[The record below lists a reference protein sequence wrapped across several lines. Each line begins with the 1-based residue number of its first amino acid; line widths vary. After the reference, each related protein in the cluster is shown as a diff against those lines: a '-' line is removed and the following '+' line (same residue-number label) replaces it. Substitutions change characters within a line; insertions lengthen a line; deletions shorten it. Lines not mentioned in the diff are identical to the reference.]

1 MYRQKA
7 SRTGKTAEVL
17 RVILE
22 AYDLQVCLGLTA
34 QQWSHFVCYWNF
46 NISWYYVLL
55 IASFFVSVSIET
67 LLVIVLMVFCR
78 RKRSQILMMLLLL
91 SLHRVPT
98 PSAARTSLNWV
109 QRISEAFM
117 LLFGLTCFQFRI
129 SSKTHAHSHTEHFY
143 VSGWQQTSE
152 NVLTHLKKWFV
163 EINDLLLTC

>member
-109 QRISEAFM
+109 QRFSEAFM
-117 LLFGLTCFQFRI
+117 LLFGLTYAFNLEYP
-129 SSKTHAHSHTEHFY
+129 KK
-143 VSGWQQTSE
+143 
-152 NVLTHLKKWFV
+152 LTHTFSYRTFV
-163 EINDLLLTC
+163 CVWMTTNLWNRPYSP